1 MTPDGKVPGGNVV
14 TTDWKLATKYV
25 IGVGLVIL
33 GVYIL
38 YLSSSI
44 ISLLVIA
51 ALIAFLVRP
60 LINLLHQRLRVPRR
74 LSVLLTYLIASVVLL
89 LAPLI
94 IVPPVVDA
102 VNYLISLDYQ
112 LLIDNFLHWL
122 ESTLIIFKESG
133 IRFLG
138 FRIDLQNTIDP
149 MLDALQNASPVFSLE
164 PPSID
169 VILNSL
175 GSAFAVSYGVAVG
188 VVGTVFS
195 GIVAFVF
202 MILASIY
209 FSLDGQKFYESFL
222 RLAPE
227 YQRSEIT
234 NLGNRIRHIW
244 DAFFRGQ
251 ITLMLLIG
259 MVVWLGLTVLG
270 LPGAFALGVIAGL
283 LEIIPNLGPFLATI
297 PAVIVA
303 LLQGSTVFDV
313 NNFIFA
319 LIIIGFY
326 ILVQA
331 LENYLIVPK
340 VLGEAVELH
349 PLVVISGVLVGASV
363 FGILGALLATPLIA
377 SGREIVH
384 YLYRKTLG
392 EDPSPRENEPPEVV
406 EDASLRESVQI
417 LVEKGQQLVKREPEA
432 SPDPQEETQEKI
444 VRDS

>member
-1 MTPDGKVPGGNVV
+1 MELGWYAMTNE
-14 TTDWKLATKYV
+14 WKLATKYV
-25 IGVGLVIL
+25 VGVGLAIL

-38 YLSSSI
+38 YLSRPI

-60 LINLLHQRLRVPRR
+60 LINFLHQRLRIPRR
-74 LSVLLTYLIASVVLL
+74 FSVLITYLLASVVLL

-94 IVPPVVDA
+94 IVPPIVDA

-112 LLIDNFLHWL
+112 LLIDNLLNWL
-122 ESTLIIFKESG
+122 ETNLIVLKESN
-133 IRFLG
+133 LQLLT

-149 MLDALQNASPVFSLE
+149 ILDALQNASPVFALE

-169 VILNSL
+169 VILSSL

-188 VVGTVFS
+188 VVGSVFS

-209 FSLDGQKFYESFL
+209 FSLDAQRFYESFL
-222 RLAPE
+222 SITPE
-227 YQRSEIT
+227 SHRSEI
-234 NLGNRIRHIW
+234 NRIVRRIRHIW

-251 ITLMLLIG
+251 ITLMVLIG
-259 MVVWLGLTVLG
+259 FVVWLGLTLLG
-270 LPGAFALGVIAGL
+270 LPGAFALGVIAGV
-283 LEIIPNLGPFLATI
+283 LEIIPNLGPFLAAI

-303 LLQGSTVFDV
+303 LLQGSTVLEV

-326 ILVQA
+326 ILVQM

-363 FGILGALLATPLIA
+363 WGILGALLATPLIA

-392 EDPSPRENEPPEVV
+392 EDPFPPEEKPP
-406 EDASLRESVQI
+406 EDENISMRESMQV
-417 LVEKGQQLVKREPEA
+417 LVAKGQQLFKRGPESSPEPL
-432 SPDPQEETQEKI
+432 ETDQEKI
-444 VRDS
+444 KEPHE

>member
-1 MTPDGKVPGGNVV
+1 MT
-14 TTDWKLATKYV
+14 TEWKLATKYV
-25 IGVGLVIL
+25 IGVGLAIFGL
-33 GVYIL
+33 YIL
-38 YLSSSI
+38 YLSRSV

-60 LINLLHQRLRVPRR
+60 LINLLHRRLRIPRR
-74 LSVLLTYLIASVVLL
+74 LSVLLTYLVASVVLL

-94 IVPPVVDA
+94 IVPPIVDA

-122 ESTLIIFKESG
+122 ESTLILLKETDLQM
-133 IRFLG
+133 LG
-138 FRIDLQNTIDP
+138 FRLELQNTIDP
-149 MLDALQNASPVFSLE
+149 ILDALRNASPVWTLE
-164 PPSID
+164 PPSIE
-169 VILNSL
+169 VIFNSI

-209 FSLDGQKFYESFL
+209 FSLDAQRFYNGFL
-222 RLAPE
+222 SITPE
-227 YQRSEIT
+227 THRSEI
-234 NLGNRIRHIW
+234 NSVVHRLRHIW

-251 ITLMLLIG
+251 ITLMVLIG
-259 MVVWLGLTVLG
+259 VVVWFGLTVLG

-303 LLQGSTVFDV
+303 LLQGSTVLDV
-313 NNFIFA
+313 NNFVFA

-326 ILVQA
+326 IIVQA

-363 FGILGALLATPLIA
+363 WGILGALLATPMIA
-377 SGREIVH
+377 STREVVH

-392 EDPSPRENEPPEVV
+392 EDPFPPEEEPPEV
-406 EDASLRESVQI
+406 ERASFQESVQI
-417 LVEKGQQLVKREPEA
+417 LIAKGRQLVNRQPEA
-432 SPDPQEETQEKI
+432 SASPPETSQDEL
-444 VRDS
+444 RGEQD

>member
-1 MTPDGKVPGGNVV
+1 MELGWYAMTNE
-14 TTDWKLATKYV
+14 WKLATKYV
-25 IGVGLVIL
+25 VGVGLAIL

-38 YLSSSI
+38 YLSRPI

-60 LINLLHQRLRVPRR
+60 LINFLHQRLRIPRR
-74 LSVLLTYLIASVVLL
+74 FSVLITYLLASVVLL

-94 IVPPVVDA
+94 IVPPIVDA

-112 LLIDNFLHWL
+112 LLIDNLLNWL
-122 ESTLIIFKESG
+122 ETNLIVLKESN
-133 IRFLG
+133 LQLLT

-149 MLDALQNASPVFSLE
+149 ILDALQNASPVFALE

-169 VILNSL
+169 VILSSL

-188 VVGTVFS
+188 VVGSVFS

-209 FSLDGQKFYESFL
+209 FSLDAQRFYESFL
-222 RLAPE
+222 SITPE
-227 YQRSEIT
+227 SHRSEI
-234 NLGNRIRHIW
+234 NRIVRRIRHIW

-251 ITLMLLIG
+251 ITLMVLIG
-259 MVVWLGLTVLG
+259 FVVWLGLTLLG
-270 LPGAFALGVIAGL
+270 LPGAFALGVIAGV
-283 LEIIPNLGPFLATI
+283 LEIIPNLGPFLAAI

-303 LLQGSTVFDV
+303 LLQGSTVLEV

-326 ILVQA
+326 ILVQM

-363 FGILGALLATPLIA
+363 WGILGALLATPLIA

-392 EDPSPRENEPPEVV
+392 EDPFPPEEKPP
-406 EDASLRESVQI
+406 EDENISMRESMQV
-417 LVEKGQQLVKREPEA
+417 LVAKGQQLVRRGQESSPEPL
-432 SPDPQEETQEKI
+432 ETDQEKI
-444 VRDS
+444 KEPHE

>member
-1 MTPDGKVPGGNVV
+1 MGWYAMTNE
-14 TTDWKLATKYV
+14 WKLATKYV
-25 IGVGLVIL
+25 VGVGLAIL

-38 YLSSSI
+38 YLSRPI

-60 LINLLHQRLRVPRR
+60 LINFLHQRLRIPRR
-74 LSVLLTYLIASVVLL
+74 FSVLITYLLASVVLL

-94 IVPPVVDA
+94 IVPPIVDA

-112 LLIDNFLHWL
+112 LLIDNLLNWL
-122 ESTLIIFKESG
+122 ETNLIVLKESN
-133 IRFLG
+133 LQLLT

-149 MLDALQNASPVFSLE
+149 ILDALQNASPVFALE

-169 VILNSL
+169 VILSSL

-188 VVGTVFS
+188 VVGSVFS

-209 FSLDGQKFYESFL
+209 FSLDAQRFYESFL
-222 RLAPE
+222 SITPE
-227 YQRSEIT
+227 SHRSEI
-234 NLGNRIRHIW
+234 NRIVRRLRHIW

-251 ITLMLLIG
+251 ITLMVLIG
-259 MVVWLGLTVLG
+259 FVVWLGLTLLG
-270 LPGAFALGVIAGL
+270 LPGAFALGVIAGV
-283 LEIIPNLGPFLATI
+283 LEIIPNLGPFLAAV

-303 LLQGSTVFDV
+303 LLQGSTVLEV

-326 ILVQA
+326 ILVQM

-363 FGILGALLATPLIA
+363 WGILGALLATPLIA

-392 EDPSPRENEPPEVV
+392 EDPFPPEEKPP
-406 EDASLRESVQI
+406 EDENISMRESMQV
-417 LVEKGQQLVKREPEA
+417 LVAKGQQLVRRGQESSPEPL
-432 SPDPQEETQEKI
+432 ETDQEKI
-444 VRDS
+444 KEPHE